1 MSAIEHSINRLAI
14 RERPSTGPVMLQNWE
29 NLLFLHWQID
39 PSLIRSLVPNEL
51 EIDTFDD
58 QAWIGVTPFA
68 MSGVRFNHLPAIPGL
83 SSLLELNVRTYVH
96 HDGVPGVYFFSLDA
110 SKAIPVIA
118 ARVLYAAPYFKADMH
133 FARDGSA
140 FDFRSKRFDASA
152 EFSARWTVGKHLGEA
167 TLDSLEFFL
176 VERYGFFV
184 KDGGKLNLVRI
195 HHRPWELEE
204 ATVLSHR
211 STMISRLGI
220 RQPDAPPLAHFSRF
234 LNVEI
239 WEPRAA

>member
-1 MSAIEHSINRLAI
+1 MGAIENSINRLAM
-14 RERPSTGPVMLQNWE
+14 RERPSSSPVMLQNWE
-29 NLLFLHWQID
+29 NLVFLHWQIE
-39 PSLIRSLVPNEL
+39 PSLIRPLVPSEL
-51 EIDTFDD
+51 EIDTFDEH
-58 QAWIGVTPFA
+58 AWIGVTPFA
-68 MSGVRFNHLPAIPGL
+68 MSGVRFNHLPAVLGL

-110 SKAIPVIA
+110 SKVIPVIA
-118 ARVLYAAPYFKADMH
+118 ARILYSAPYFKADMD
-133 FARDGSA
+133 FSSEANI
-140 FDFRSKRFDASA
+140 FDFHSKRFDASA
-152 EFSARWTVGKHLGEA
+152 ELSVRWSVGKRLGEA
-167 TLDSLEFFL
+167 AVDSLEFFL

-184 KDGGKLNLVRI
+184 KDSRKLNLVRI
-195 HHRPWELEE
+195 HHRPWLLEE

-239 WEPRAA
+239 WEPRPA